1 MNIKTKLTYGIGL
14 LFVLIT
20 LLGGLAIKNI
30 HNVSDDT
37 QNILADN
44 YNSLL
49 YSRQML
55 ESLDAIRENPNA
67 RKNYS
72 LRCIIN
78 DKFNTCKCFKSSD
91 ISTLSTNNTA
101 FHFVIR
107 KLNY

>member
-1 MNIKTKLTYGIGL
+1 MNSSIKYEL
-14 LFVLIT
+14 LKSDSCNLSSYR
-20 LLGGLAIKNI
+20 IK
-30 HNVSDDT
+30 
-37 QNILADN
+37 A
-44 YNSLL
+44 
-49 YSRQML
+49 RQ
-55 ESLDAIRENPNA
+55 
-67 RKNYS
+67 NYS